1 MIIETATDGYMTKIY
16 PLVTVA
22 SFFYVEF
29 LYFTAAGC
37 LNSNAGSIAIY
48 ISQ

>member
-1 MIIETATDGYMTKIY
+1 MVTQKKIC

-22 SFFYVEF
+22 SFVYVDV

-48 ISQ
+48 LSQ